1 MVKQK
6 FYNLQ
11 PFVIMV
17 RRQAAMELLII
28 RMRSAANR
36 VMIKWFVP
44 CTKHKY
50 TRVSALLGPR
60 QYTVA

>member
-11 PFVIMV
+11 PFVIM
-17 RRQAAMELLII
+17 AAMELLII

-36 VMIKWFVP
+36 VMVKWFVRG
-44 CTKHKY
+44 TKHTY
-50 TRVSALLGPR
+50 TRVSALLGLR
-60 QYTVA
+60 QYAVA